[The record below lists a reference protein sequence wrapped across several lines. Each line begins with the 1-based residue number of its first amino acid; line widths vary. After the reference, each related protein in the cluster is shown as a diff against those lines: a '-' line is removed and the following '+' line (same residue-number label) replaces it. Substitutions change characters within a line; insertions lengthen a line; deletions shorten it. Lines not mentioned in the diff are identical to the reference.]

1 MRCMHDQVTDK
12 DLASIVQAMIM
23 RCMHDQATDKDL
35 TSTVQAMIMRCMHD
49 QRQEGV
55 VSDKCCVALS
65 TPFSKSKFMES
76 ILC

>member
-1 MRCMHDQVTDK
+1 MHDQV
-12 DLASIVQAMIM
+12 
-23 RCMHDQATDKDL
+23 TDKDL

-65 TPFSKSKFMES
+65 TLFSKSKFMEVY
-76 ILC
+76 ILVYNMVDRRMVQPFTNIVAIKLKL

>member
-1 MRCMHDQVTDK
+1 MHDQVTDK

-55 VSDKCCVALS
+55 VSNKCCKPLSSWLS
-65 TPFSKSKFMES
+65 TQLKSKNLLGS
-76 ILC
+76 